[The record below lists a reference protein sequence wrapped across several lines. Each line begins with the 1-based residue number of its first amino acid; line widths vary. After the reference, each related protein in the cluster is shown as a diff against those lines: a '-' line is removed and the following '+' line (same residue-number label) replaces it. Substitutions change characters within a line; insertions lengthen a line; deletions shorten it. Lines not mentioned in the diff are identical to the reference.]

1 MKELVRD
8 AEMYFK
14 YIAHAKQ
21 SVLLQP
27 QESSHKRS
35 AVSGNLAD
43 RRMQSSSSFDAFYAS
58 SSLLSRQHLNSF
70 SAVLAPMA
78 IAESEGAV
86 SRKRKAPT
94 SDVDAVDDSQSLSVM
109 AKSEEHVEWRL
120 GPHGSDEK
128 AVNSSEA
135 REFDHHEE
143 GWKGSSD
150 MGSNGNLKKKKK
162 VAEKIVEVVPASVVD
177 SNKRKRKKSAVAQE
191 AEDLS
196 LNSKI
201 PAAPLAADE
210 FQKPELSSSAPKSK
224 RNSISKDTVGGSE
237 QSVLKATP
245 PTSSYFSC
253 IIDNLNFSNVETQK
267 TEESGS
273 VGDRARVLLPPA
285 LEALLDFW
293 VRSLYLLDQRLDE
306 ARRWREGASDLMRSI
321 GRPSGPSLRHLGT
334 GTGTGTGTGMQDWE
348 ERATE
353 LLLVGVQRGLKVSG
367 RGALETHM
375 QHITSW
381 AASATAFLTDPSI
394 NGTVI
399 SDVGEG
405 QGQGQGQGMNYLTL
419 QDFIRGGEQ
428 LQIDRPTQIA
438 ELKSELRKAK
448 NWLARY
454 ARTAPGSGVS
464 AAVPSKEAG
473 LELDALTAEAKE
485 SLKVDVREELEII
498 SQATRR
504 YCLCRQLYHGSMV
517 GCDECD
523 EWYHFQCV
531 GLTQFQVEK
540 ADKYVCIRCCLQN
553 SFCSTANLAAQITNR
568 WSVPEEA
575 QKAREARRVRV
586 SCRTS
591 NAFPTLSNHFLPTSS
606 Y

>member
-14 YIAHAKQ
+14 HIAHAKQ

-27 QESSHKRS
+27 PESYKRS

-43 RRMQSSSSFDAFYAS
+43 RRMQSSSSFDAFYPS

-78 IAESEGAV
+78 IAESEEEV

-94 SDVDAVDDSQSLSVM
+94 SGVDAVDDSQSQSLSIL
-109 AKSEEHVEWRL
+109 AKSEEHVEWRV

-128 AVNSSEA
+128 AVNNSEA
-135 REFDHHEE
+135 REFDQHEE

-196 LNSKI
+196 LNSRT
-201 PAAPLAADE
+201 PAAPLAADDS
-210 FQKPELSSSAPKSK
+210 QKPELSFSAPKSK

-237 QSVLKATP
+237 QSVRKATL
-245 PTSSYFSC
+245 TSRYFSC
-253 IIDNLNFSNVETQK
+253 IIDNLKLSNVETQK

-293 VRSLYLLDQRLDE
+293 VRSLYLLEQRLDE

-321 GRPSGPSLRHLGT
+321 GRPSGPSLKHL
-334 GTGTGTGTGMQDWE
+334 GTGTGMQDWE

-367 RGALETHM
+367 RGALETHL

-381 AASATAFLTDPSI
+381 VTSATAFLTDASI
-394 NGTVI
+394 NGTEI
-399 SDVGEG
+399 SDVGE
-405 QGQGQGQGMNYLTL
+405 GQGQGMNYLTL

-464 AAVPSKEAG
+464 TAVPSKEAG

-485 SLKVDVREELEII
+485 SLKVDLREELEII

-540 ADKYVCIRCCLQN
+540 ADKYVCIRCCLKN

-591 NAFPTLSNHFLPTSS
+591 NAFPTLSNHFLPTS